1 MPAQRLALLLLL
13 AAAAAA
19 AAVEPGHGGQPA
31 AAALGKRGRRGKDK
45 GPDGDPGF
53 DLFLLVRSYSPTL
66 CRQERCTVRPM

>member
-1 MPAQRLALLLLL
+1 MPVQRLALLLLL

-19 AAVEPGHGGQPA
+19 VEPASGVQP
-31 AAALGKRGRRGKDK
+31 AAALGKRGRHGKDK

-53 DLFLLVRSYSPTL
+53 DLFLFVRSYSPTF